1 MFRAHGGSL
10 QRAYRIGQD
19 KPVFV
24 HKLLCQDTVEE
35 RIHKLQ
41 QDKAKLAAGLL
52 ADADIS
58 NKLDAAWSGRCW
70 RGEMA
75 VAWKS
80 LDFRNRNFRKMVICN
95 RFENLVIVLSPKR
108 SFVIVLAES

>member
-1 MFRAHGGSL
+1 LQRNYQKPVHRREKSL
-10 QRAYRIGQD
+10 TQATDRAYRIGQD

-52 ADADIS
+52 ADADIT
-58 NKLDAAWSGRCW
+58 NKLDPA
-70 RGEMA
+70 
-75 VAWKS
+75 
-80 LDFRNRNFRKMVICN
+80 MV
-95 RFENLVIVLSPKR
+95 RALLE
-108 SFVIVLAES
+108 E